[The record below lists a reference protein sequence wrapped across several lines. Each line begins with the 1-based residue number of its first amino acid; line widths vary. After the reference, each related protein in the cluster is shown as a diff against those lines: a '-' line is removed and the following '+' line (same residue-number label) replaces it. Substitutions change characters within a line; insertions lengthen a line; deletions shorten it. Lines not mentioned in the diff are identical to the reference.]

1 MALLRTCLFELRS
14 RCLRDTG
21 EPAAA
26 PWTLLDGTVVAMAAV
41 DPEPADLRAPP
52 WMAPSTH
59 TQPQLEENPR

>member
-21 EPAAA
+21 EPTAA
-26 PWTLLDGTVVAMAAV
+26 PWTLRNDTVVAMAAV
-41 DPEPADLRAPP
+41 DPEPAELRALP
-52 WMAPSTH
+52 WMNTSAH